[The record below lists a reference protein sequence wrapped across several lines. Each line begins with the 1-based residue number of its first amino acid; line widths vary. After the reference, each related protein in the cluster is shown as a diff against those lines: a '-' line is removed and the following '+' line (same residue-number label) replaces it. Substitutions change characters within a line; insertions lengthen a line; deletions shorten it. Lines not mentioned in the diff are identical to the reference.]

1 MKFRETGKGKR
12 KVKASLD
19 LTPLIDVVFLLI
31 IFFMLS
37 STFVVQSSIQ
47 VELPKSEGT
56 RTLEQKDLSL
66 TISLDPGGP
75 GGGGLIYVNQDPI
88 ETWEALAERLSNE
101 RAKRDNPLL
110 LIRSD
115 DQAPSGR
122 IVRVLGIARSVGIER
137 YGFAAKPLEAET
149 G

>member
-1 MKFRETGKGKR
+1 MKFRDSGKSKR

-19 LTPLIDVVFLLI
+19 LTPLIDVVFQLI

-47 VELPKSEGT
+47 VELPESEGT

-66 TISLDPGGP
+66 TISLEPGGP

-88 ETWEALAERLSNE
+88 ATWEALAERLSDE
-101 RAKRDNPLL
+101 RAQRDNPLL

-137 YGFAAKPLEAET
+137 YGFAAQPLEAEM